1 MNTFHH
7 TKRLGTTSKSNN
19 VKLPLHIILSLSFP
33 LWLLSVV
40 GGVIMACSQKATRSP
55 TTQSCFLVKYE
66 GTCTVVSPGVPSI
79 FIHCEGS
86 AQI

>member
-19 VKLPLHIILSLSFP
+19 VKLLSFP